1 MTELKMF
8 FFYIPFISSEGG
20 FMNMN
25 KYHIKS
31 NVSILILY
39 QLVNWYN
46 SIAITQQYSKG
57 KVKYKK

>member
-46 SIAITQQYSKG
+46 SIAITQ
-57 KVKYKK
+57 